1 MWDNY
6 CCVVTLIQL
15 FAFLLL
21 VLGFLHLT
29 FDLII
34 RPVGENWRPVCGRW
48 PSKASHRLC
57 TRHLAFYDNGLA
69 SANNEYKE
77 SLGTCHCNKSRLT
90 PLGLNKCKGGA
101 NLLQTLPMERTRG
114 GPWPKAS
121 L

>member
-1 MWDNY
+1 MG
-6 CCVVTLIQL
+6 Q
-15 FAFLLL
+15 LLL
-21 VLGFLHLT
+21 CGDLDTVVCFLAFGFGLLHLT
-29 FDLII
+29 LDLII

-57 TRHLAFYDNGLA
+57 M
-69 SANNEYKE
+69 YKE
-77 SLGTCHCNKSRLT
+77 SLGTCRCNKSRLT
-90 PLGLNKCKGGA
+90 PLGLNKYKGGA